1 MRMVVLSD
9 NISKSDLNSEWGLS
23 CFLEFDQHKILLDT
37 GASDLFIENASKLGV
52 DLNEIEYAFLSHAHF
67 DHGNGMEAFFRV
79 NDHAKFYLQKSCACN
94 CYIKKQIFTYYCGLP
109 SKVLSKY
116 KDRIVRCDI
125 EEKITDGIYVV
136 GHKTQGLYKIGKD
149 HDMYKRVKRKWVY
162 DDFDHE
168 QSLIFDTDD
177 GLIIFNSCC
186 HGKVVNIIK
195 EVSDTFKDK
204 KIYSIVGGFHLYDRS
219 EDEIRALAKYLKD
232 KDIKIYTGHC
242 TGDRAMAI
250 FNELLNVNELYVG
263 MDVEI

>member
-52 DLNEIEYAFLSHAHF
+52 DLNEIEYAILSHAHF
-67 DHGNGMEAFFRV
+67 DHGNGMEAFFRI
-79 NDHAKFYLQKSCACN
+79 NDHAKFYLQKSCASN

-136 GHKTQGLYKIGKD
+136 GHKTKDLDLIGKD

-204 KIYSIVGGFHLYDRS
+204 KIYAIVGGFHLYDRS
-219 EDEIRALAKYLKD
+219 
-232 KDIKIYTGHC
+232 
-242 TGDRAMAI
+242 
-250 FNELLNVNELYVG
+250 
-263 MDVEI
+263 